1 MISVTEAKA
10 ILKQNIPQKNIKLLP
25 LQSTVGLVCAEDL
38 VSPIDVPSFDNSAM
52 DGYALAL
59 DEGKATWQLEGEIA
73 AGAKEIPTLASG
85 KAVRI
90 FTGAPTP
97 KGADTV
103 IPQEWIEIK
112 DGKLTFDTENF
123 KNGDHIRLR
132 GAQTKTGDRIMQAGT
147 QISPGGIGLLASV
160 GIQHVPVFCPPSV
173 GLIIT
178 GNEIKDIGQPLAF
191 GEIYNANGPILTTYL
206 KQEGIAEIETISVE
220 DNAFM
225 VRQSINKALANH
237 DLIILS
243 GGISVGDYDYVKE
256 GLESAGVQELFYKI
270 KQKPGKPIYVGKKD
284 QKMIFALPGNPA
296 SVITCFNQYVKP
308 SIKQWMGHQN
318 SWEPSHI
325 LPLAQAVKTN
335 PKLTFF
341 LKAKLENDKVG
352 ILSGQQ
358 SFNLIA
364 FSQAD
369 AFVEIPEGIDSLE
382 AGEKVAIYTW

>member
-1 MISVTEAKA
+1 MISVTEAKS
-10 ILKQNIPQKNIKLLP
+10 ILQQNIPQKKIKLFP
-25 LQSTVGLVCAEDL
+25 LESTEGLICAEDI

-52 DGYALAL
+52 DGYALSL
-59 DEGKATWQLEGEIA
+59 EPGKSSWELSGEIA
-73 AGAKEIPTLASG
+73 AGAKETPTLTSG

-97 KGADTV
+97 EGADTV
-103 IPQEWIEIK
+103 IPQEWVEIK
-112 DGKLTFDTENF
+112 DGKLSFDTNNF
-123 KNGDHIRLR
+123 KKGDHIRLK

-160 GIQHVPVFCPPSV
+160 GIEHVPVFCPPSV

-191 GEIYNANGPILTTYL
+191 GEIYNANGPLLNAYL
-206 KQEGIAEIETISVE
+206 KKEGIIEIETIRVE
-220 DNAFM
+220 DNAAM

-243 GGISVGDYDYVKE
+243 GGISVGDYDYVKA

-270 KQKPGKPIYVGKKD
+270 KQKPGKPIYVGRKD

-318 SWEPSHI
+318 SWEPTHI
-325 LPLAQAVKTN
+325 LPLVQAVKTN

-341 LKAKLENDKVG
+341 LKAKMENDKVD
-352 ILSGQQ
+352 ILSGQE

-364 FSQAD
+364 FSQANS
-369 AFVEIPEGIDSLE
+369 FVEIPEGIESLE
-382 AGEKVAIYTW
+382 AGEKVAVYTW